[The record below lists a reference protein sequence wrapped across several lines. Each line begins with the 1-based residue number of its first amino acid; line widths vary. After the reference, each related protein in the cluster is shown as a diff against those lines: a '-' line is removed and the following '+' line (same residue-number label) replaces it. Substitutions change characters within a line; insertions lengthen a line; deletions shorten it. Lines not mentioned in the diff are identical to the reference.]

1 MDELYKENKSAMK
14 HAISIISYS
23 EPYTKEEVKKAYTLL
38 ANDKRVE
45 ARKKNILLDKLRRIY
60 KNK

>member
-1 MDELYKENKSAMK
+1 MDELLKENKSAMK
-14 HAISIISYS
+14 HAISIIAYS
-23 EPYTKEEVKKAYTLL
+23 EPYTKEEVKKAYILL

-45 ARKKNILLDKLRRIY
+45 ARTKNVLLDQLRRIY

>member
-1 MDELYKENKSAMK
+1 MDELFKENKSAMK
-14 HAISIISYS
+14 HAKAIISYS

-45 ARKKNILLDKLRRIY
+45 TRKKNILLDRLRRIY

>member
-1 MDELYKENKSAMK
+1 MDELCKENKS
-14 HAISIISYS
+14 AISIISYFES
-23 EPYTKEEVKKAYTLL
+23 YTKEEVKKAYTLL

-45 ARKKNILLDKLRRIY
+45 ARKKNILLNQLRRIY